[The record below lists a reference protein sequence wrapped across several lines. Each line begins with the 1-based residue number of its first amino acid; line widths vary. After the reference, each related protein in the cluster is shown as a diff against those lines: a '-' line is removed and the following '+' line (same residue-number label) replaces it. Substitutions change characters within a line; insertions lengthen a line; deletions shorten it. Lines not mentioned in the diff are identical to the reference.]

1 VRGPATVRILKGQTT
16 GSFDLVGDTLGIDTL
31 SVASALGYVVAGSP
45 TVYMVDSL
53 HVRPYSYPGVTNY
66 TITPPW
72 AVTAYAYDPADGQT
86 RPLVKPLR
94 VSLTSGNPATFTL
107 DSGAVTID
115 SGQYYSYNH
124 PDTLR
129 FRGVDNVG
137 ARIFSTA
144 PGSTPDSSNLI
155 KVLPTPLQ
163 LNRGYPYTVG
173 RGLRELN
180 NSVSLVGGVAPSA
193 VAVTLQRYNRAVDS
207 LSTGTVTIPQGQST
221 SGYFELLAIDSTG
234 TDSIT
239 ASAAGYVA
247 AKLSISPEAASLI
260 QGGIPATRLT
270 TDLPYTPLVY
280 TGTRSRTTLKPFSPV
295 SVTVVSTNPNVILID
310 SAGGTISTRG
320 DTAVTLVDTTRTYG
334 GVRVRFVGSG
344 SARLQYS
351 ATGFATDST
360 PLVTVTG
367 PTLHLSTG
375 NQNVGVGQLLPGQYV
390 YVDNPVTGTPLVVQL
405 LKSDSLQPAASQ
417 AFTLSASSV
426 TIPVNSTISN
436 TFEIQGNS
444 IGSAAL
450 TARAPA
456 YSQSS
461 ALVSV
466 SQPKLVVSPKNLSL
480 AVGQV
485 PYSVYAY
492 TADQSGTTH
501 IVAAALAVN
510 DTSRAP
516 TVVQPDSLVLQV
528 PARLSSTSVGLRGFV
543 KGTAPVIFTAVGYS
557 PDTVVVAVDTGQ
569 LSLVNPPNGLGPG
582 QVATQ
587 MYVQLSYTTAAAVVV
602 NLASDNPNVLTVPS
616 TVMIPANNS
625 YAYFTVTGVGV
636 GMANVS
642 ATATGVKPAAVVA
655 VRISMP
661 KFAVSLASTSNAG
674 QKATVTVYAEDSLGN
689 TRNLASLLTVS
700 LASTNPNHAV
710 FDSATIHI
718 PPGTYYASTGV
729 VFDTAGTYTIT
740 ASLPTGGGY
749 TPGTATTTTTGALVR
764 MIAPTSFSPVS
775 VTIKAGQ
782 YVTWQN
788 NDAVTHTAT
797 SDLAGFN
804 TGNIAPG
811 ASNWA
816 YFGTTG
822 TYYYHCTYHGTA
834 GNGTAFGTGMVGV
847 VIVQ

>member
-1 VRGPATVRILKGQTT
+1 
-16 GSFDLVGDTLGIDTL
+16 
-31 SVASALGYVVAGSP
+31 
-45 TVYMVDSL
+45 
-53 HVRPYSYPGVTNY
+53 VRPYTYPSLTNY
-66 TITPPW
+66 TISAPTV
-72 AVTAYAYDPADGQT
+72 VTAVVVDSANGYAF
-86 RPLVKPLR
+86 PLVAPLR
-94 VSLTSGNPATFTL
+94 VALTSSKPAEFTL

-115 SGQYYSYNH
+115 SGLTYSYTH

-129 FRGVDNVG
+129 FRGVDTVG
-137 ARIFSTA
+137 ARILSSA
-144 PGSTPDSSNLI
+144 PGSTPDSSNVI
-155 KVLPTPLQ
+155 KVFPTPLQ
-163 LNRGYPYTVG
+163 INRGYPYTVG
-173 RGLRELN
+173 RGLREPN

-207 LSTGTVTIPQGQST
+207 LSTGTVTIPQGQTT
-221 SGYFELLAIDSTG
+221 SSSFELLAIDSTG

-239 ASAAGYVA
+239 ASATGYVTT
-247 AKLSISPEAASLI
+247 KLTISPEAASLI

-270 TDLPYTPLVY
+270 TDLPYTALVY
-280 TGTRSRTTLKPFSPV
+280 TGTRSRTILKPFSTV
-295 SVTVVSTNPNVILID
+295 SVTVVSTNPNVVLID
-310 SAGGTISTRG
+310 SAGGTISLRG
-320 DTAVTLVDTTRTYG
+320 DTAVTLVDTTRTFG
-334 GVRVRFVGSG
+334 GVRVRFMGSG
-344 SARLQYS
+344 SARLLYS
-351 ATGFATDST
+351 AGPGFATDST

-375 NQNVGVGQLLPGQYV
+375 NQNVGVGQLLTGQYV

-405 LKSDSLQPAASQ
+405 LKSDSGLPAASQ
-417 AFTLSASSV
+417 AFILSASSV
-426 TIPVNSTISN
+426 TIPVNSTGSN
-436 TFEIQGNS
+436 TFETQGNA

-466 SQPKLVVSPKNLSL
+466 SQPKLVVSPKNLSI

-485 PYSVYAY
+485 PYSVYVY
-492 TADQSGTTH
+492 TADQSGATH
-501 IVAAALAVN
+501 IVAAPLAVN
-510 DTSRAP
+510 DTSRAS

-543 KGTAPVIFTAVGYS
+543 KGTAPVIFTAAGYS

-569 LSLVNPPNGLGPG
+569 LSLVSPPNGLGPG
-582 QVATQ
+582 QISTNQ
-587 MYVQLSYTTAAAVVV
+587 MYVQLSYTTSAAVVV
-602 NLASDNPNVLTVPS
+602 SLASDNPNVLTVPS
-616 TVMIPANNS
+616 TVTILANNNS
-625 YAYFTVTGVGV
+625 AYFTVTGVGV
-636 GMANVS
+636 GTANVT
-642 ATATGVKPAAVVA
+642 ATATGVKPATAVQ

-661 KFAVSLASTSNAG
+661 KFVVSLASTSNAG
-674 QKATVTVYAEDSLGN
+674 QKATITVYAEDSLGN
-689 TRNLASLLTVS
+689 TRNLVSPVTVS

-710 FDSATIHI
+710 FDSATVHI
-718 PPGTYYASTGV
+718 PTGSSSVSTGV

-740 ASLPTGGGY
+740 AALPTGGGY
-749 TPGTATTTTTGALVR
+749 TPGSATTTTTGALVR
-764 MIAPTSFSPVS
+764 MIVGPSPSFSPVS

-816 YFGTTG
+816 YFGTAG

-834 GNGTAFGTGMVGV
+834 GNGTSFGTGMVGV